1 MSLDPW
7 ALLQVAVGG
16 VRLGAVYAL
25 ATLGLVVIH
34 KASKTV
40 NFAHGAFIML
50 GAYAAWLLLER
61 LGAPYWLVYLIAPA
75 TVGAIA
81 AALEY
86 VVLRRLR
93 TADLFSGVVATVF
106 LSLALTEAVRVIFQS
121 DLLNIPGVFAGP
133 PFVVGRLILTPETVW
148 IGAGALATAGLAL
161 GFFARSRIGE
171 AMRAVAASARGA
183 ELSGISLDRT
193 YVAAWFFGGAL
204 AGLAGVFAG
213 PRLGASP
220 ELAAATI
227 VPAFVAAVIG
237 GFDSLIGALLG
248 GLILGLIETFA
259 AALLPSALKSAVSFT
274 LLLIALL
281 AFPQGL
287 FPERRVRRV

>member
-1 MSLDPW
+1 MIQDPW
-7 ALLQVAVGG
+7 ALLQIVVGG
-16 VRLGAVYAL
+16 VRLGAIYAL
-25 ATLGLVVIH
+25 AALGLVVIH

-50 GAYAAWLLLER
+50 GTYGAWLMLER
-61 LGAPYWLVYLIAPA
+61 WGLPYWSVYLLAPA
-75 TVGAIA
+75 AVGAIA
-81 AALEY
+81 GALEA

-93 TADLFSGVVATVF
+93 SADLFTGVIATVF
-106 LSLALTEAVRVIFQS
+106 LSLALTEAVRVVFQS
-121 DLLNIPGVFAGP
+121 DMLNIRGVFSGR
-133 PFVVGRLILTPETVW
+133 PFIVGNLIVTPETLW
-148 IGAGALATAGLAL
+148 IGAGALGTAGLAL

-183 ELSGISLDRT
+183 QLSGISLDRT

-213 PRLGASP
+213 PRFGASP

-237 GFDSLIGALLG
+237 GFDSLVGALLG
-248 GLILGLIETFA
+248 GIILGLTETFS
-259 AALLPSALKSAVSFT
+259 AALLPSGLKNAVTFA